1 MRFYEAVRY
10 GSKIKHACQFAGIQL
25 STYYTWRRRAHAGEE
40 PYATFVRGVSQA
52 QGEFVARNLE
62 AIHAHTAI
70 DWKAAAWLL
79 ERSYPEE
86 YAMRTFIEEEPP
98 LLRDLKELISAGLV
112 SVTEIRKEIPDLPPD
127 QMNILM
133 ALEAQL
139 MMETP
144 NLAPEQ
150 EIINITPTETLPQQ
164 LQHKLDNHKQSG
176 DSTTT
181 DKDRP
186 VRDAENGS

>member
-40 PYATFVRGVSQA
+40 PYATFIRGVSQA

-112 SVTEIRKEIPDLPPD
+112 TVLEIRTEIPDLPPD
-127 QMNILM
+127 HMNILM

-139 MMETP
+139 MMATP
-144 NLAPEQ
+144 GTPTP
-150 EIINITPTETLPQQ
+150 EIIDVTPTTSLPKQ
-164 LQHKLDNHKQSG
+164 LQHKLDTHKVSG
-176 DSTTT
+176 DSNTT
-181 DKDRP
+181 KVAP
-186 VRDAENGS
+186 VLVSEEPPK

>member
-25 STYYTWRRRAHAGEE
+25 STYYHWRRRAHAGEE

-86 YAMRTFIEEEPP
+86 YAMRTYIEEEPA

-112 SVTEIRKEIPDLPPD
+112 TVLEIRTEIPDLLPD
-127 QMNILM
+127 HMNILM

-139 MMETP
+139 MMDTP
-144 NLAPEQ
+144 GTEEPT
-150 EIINITPTETLPQQ
+150 IIDITPKQALPQQ
-164 LQHKLDNHKQSG
+164 LQHKLDTHKVSG
-176 DSTTT
+176 DSSPTT
-181 DKDRP
+181 KNPP
-186 VRDAENGS
+186 VPTPKNGS

>member
-1 MRFYEAVRY
+1 MRFYEAIRY

-112 SVTEIRKEIPDLPPD
+112 TVKEIRTEIPDLPPD
-127 QMNILM
+127 HMNILM

-139 MMETP
+139 MMDTP
-144 NLAPEQ
+144 DTPEQ
-150 EIINITPTETLPQQ
+150 PIIDVTPPPTLPKQ
-164 LQHKLDNHKQSG
+164 LQHKLDSHNESG
-176 DSTTT
+176 DSITTIENA
-181 DKDRP
+181 P
-186 VRDAENGS
+186 VLSGDETTQ

>member
-1 MRFYEAVRY
+1 MRFYEAIRY
-10 GSKIKHACQFAGIQL
+10 GAKIKHACQFAGIQL

-112 SVTEIRKEIPDLPPD
+112 TVLEIRKEIPDLPPD
-127 QMNILM
+127 QMHILM
-133 ALEAQL
+133 ALEAQQ
-139 MMETP
+139 MID
-144 NLAPEQ
+144 APPD
-150 EIINITPTETLPQQ
+150 EIINITPPAQTLPQQ
-164 LQHKLDNHKQSG
+164 LQHKLDTHKVSG

-181 DKDRP
+181 KSAP
-186 VRDAENGS
+186 VLSDVESLQ